1 MLIIFQQ
8 FFFFSLPSILF
19 NLSVIRSRNHDFG
32 RNVSPFP
39 LSMVKSL
46 SRTRYRCPRVSTTA
60 LWERILQGFYADIP
74 ACPPTVQRSIHCT
87 RLVACTRSIDFYMLR
102 PHATTCRIAYGIYP
116 ILEIIINKR
125 LLWNCY
131 YWNQSNLVNYY
142 YLLLLLFITVILLLL
157 STISSTLNIYMYI
170 IISYCILYYIIL
182 SIISIIS
189 SYLVQI
195 FLNFDLIFKR
205 FHWLKT
211 KVQKIRFFIYN
222 RHSLNISFVY
232 LFYIYIYFHFSLL

>member
-8 FFFFSLPSILF
+8 FFFSPSPRFCSTYPLF
-19 NLSVIRSRNHDFG
+19 VHEIMISAETFP
-32 RNVSPFP
+32 PFP

-131 YWNQSNLVNYY
+131 YWNQSNLLNYY

-182 SIISIIS
+182 SII
-189 SYLVQI
+189 YH
-195 FLNFDLIFKR
+195 LILFK
-205 FHWLKT
+205 
-211 KVQKIRFFIYN
+211 
-222 RHSLNISFVY
+222 
-232 LFYIYIYFHFSLL
+232 YF